1 MFNELFMEGC
11 AGEDLEN
18 ALLLLFN
25 GIKNN
30 HELPDFM
37 IKQNITTIFKNKGS
51 RQDME
56 NDRGIFILSALKKIL
71 DKLIYIDKFENID
84 KNMSCS
90 NVGARRGRNIRDH
103 LFIIYGIINSVV
115 KGSEPDIDIQ
125 IYDLVKAFDSL

>member
-1 MFNELFMEGC
+1 
-11 AGEDLEN
+11 
-18 ALLLLFN
+18 
-25 GIKNN
+25 
-30 HELPDFM
+30 M

-115 KGSEPDIDIQ
+115 KG
-125 IYDLVKAFDSL
+125 KG